1 MYIALISLHV
11 QTPTL
16 KTRSVVIWKLIT
28 ELVNDNV
35 DRGIKTK
42 KMLKVPQFI
51 MLTVK
56 SGMTI
61 YKWKA

>member
-1 MYIALISLHV
+1 MYITLISLHV
-11 QTPTL
+11 LTPTL
-16 KTRSVVIWKLIT
+16 KTRSVVILKLII

-42 KMLKVPQFI
+42 KALKVPQFI
-51 MLTVK
+51 MLTVT

-61 YKWKA
+61 YE